1 MIKQQ
6 EDGLW
11 LASCDIC
18 SWKSIESKES
28 TARKKLS
35 RHFDVT
41 HRRGSEGAS
50 KRIRRTPPR
59 VVDRRIRGRQRNK

>member
-11 LASCDIC
+11 LAKCDIC
-18 SWKSIESKES
+18 SWRSVEPEEAG
-28 TARKKLS
+28 ARRKLS
-35 RHFDVT
+35 RHFNVT
-41 HRRGSEGAS
+41 HRRGDKGAS

-59 VVDRRIRGRQRNK
+59 VVDRRIRGRQRSN